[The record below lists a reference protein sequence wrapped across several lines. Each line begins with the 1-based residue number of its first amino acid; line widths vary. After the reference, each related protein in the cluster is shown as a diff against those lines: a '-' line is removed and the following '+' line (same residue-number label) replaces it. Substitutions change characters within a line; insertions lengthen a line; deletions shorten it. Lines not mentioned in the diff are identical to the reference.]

1 MKNKTMLV
9 CRDCSSADVDIKVW
23 VNVNEI
29 HNNSPIKEYQDTE
42 ECAYCNSCNSEQ
54 KSLNE
59 TEFSIEKKGI

>member
-29 HNNSPIKEYQDTE
+29 YNNLPIKEYQDTE
-42 ECAYCNSCNSEQ
+42 EYAYCNSCNSEQ
-54 KSLNE
+54 KGLNQA
-59 TEFSIEKKGI
+59 EFSIEKKGI